1 MDDELSELQ
10 KKVLELKEKRNA
22 LILAH
27 NYQTMDIQEIADFT
41 GDSLQLAQTSAEVE
55 GYDMIVFAGV
65 RFMAEMAAI
74 LAKDT
79 PVYLPEPEVPCPL
92 ASFVDAEAVRKKK
105 EEYPDVPIIVYVN
118 TTAETKYEADMI
130 CTSGSAAEVV
140 EAAGTSRVIFGPDSN
155 LADFVR
161 KNTDIEVIDL
171 EPSGHCYVHDRFTVK
186 QIEDLKKKYPNAVA
200 IAHPECPD
208 EVQKAADLIGSTGMM
223 VKTVAESDADTFL
236 IATEMGLVEQLQKDN
251 PRKTIIPVSEDAIC
265 FTMKRNTLKG
275 IHNLLKDLPEENR
288 VTVPDYMVEHITQ
301 ILEEMNR
308 VKGNGK
314 TVKLGVKATT
324 N

>member
-1 MDDELSELQ
+1 MDDEFSELQ

-27 NYQTMDIQEIADFT
+27 NYQTMNIQKIADFT
-41 GDSLQLAQTSAEVE
+41 GDSLQLAQTSTEVE

-118 TTAETKYEADMI
+118 TTAETKHEADMI
-130 CTSGSAAEVV
+130 CTSGSAVEVV

-161 KNTDIEVIDL
+161 KNTDIEIIDL
-171 EPSGHCYVHDRFTVK
+171 EPSGHCYVHDRFTVE
-186 QIEDLKKKYPNAVA
+186 QIEELKKKYRNAVA

-208 EVQKAADLIGSTGMM
+208 EVQEAADLVGSTGMM
-223 VKTVAESDADTFL
+223 VKTVAASDADTFL

-251 PRKTIIPVSEDAIC
+251 PEKTIIPVSEDAIC

-275 IHNLLKDLPEENR
+275 IYNLLKDLPEENR
-288 VTVPDYMVEHITQ
+288 VTVPDYMVEHITR

-314 TVKLGVKATT
+314 AAETKATVTT